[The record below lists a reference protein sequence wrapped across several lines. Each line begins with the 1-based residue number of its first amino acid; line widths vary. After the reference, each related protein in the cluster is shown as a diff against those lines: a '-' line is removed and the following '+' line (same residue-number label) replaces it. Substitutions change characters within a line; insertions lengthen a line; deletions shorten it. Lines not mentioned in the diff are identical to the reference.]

1 MNDFL
6 LTDVQYN
13 IYTILL
19 YFLVL
24 LNYNLNSLT
33 KILRYSLNL
42 SEDGKGTQR
51 KALAAK
57 VPPKIFVDSS
67 SGYTE
72 RSNTL
77 DRTHRRNKA
86 RYIVLPFTLLYT

>member
-24 LNYNLNSLT
+24 LNYYLNSLT

-42 SEDGKGTQR
+42 SEDGKDTQR

-57 VPPKIFVDSS
+57 VPLQIFVDSS

-77 DRTHRRNKA
+77 HRTHRRNEA